1 VINKKKEG
9 SRMWTAAKIRK
20 GRFVN
25 IGDWTSTKIGR
36 FVSLLPEG
44 KIFTT
49 RDCVQY
55 GKRATVDQTLCRFVR
70 RGRIRRLARGVFV
83 KDRDCRFHY
92 SNYEIAKAKAE
103 SFGRRI
109 FEDASNIARE
119 RGFKGGKKDKT
130 VFAIDGRSS
139 SFKIGDTVIHL
150 KEVQP
155 RKRALHGSNSG
166 EAALTLWEFGKDSM
180 SDYAH
185 IYATLGFSRPE
196 MLDFRTKTI
205 QWMPAW
211 ISDYISIRPWL
222 PPDPVKWAIA

>member
-1 VINKKKEG
+1 MPAEVGK
-9 SRMWTAAKIRK
+9 
-20 GRFVN
+20 
-25 IGDWTSTKIGR
+25 WTSTKIGR
-36 FVSLLPEG
+36 FISLLPEG

-55 GKRATVDQTLCRFVR
+55 GTRDTVDQTLCRFVR

-83 KDRDCRFHY
+83 KDRYCKYRY
-92 SNYEIAKAKAE
+92 SNYDIAKAKAE

-119 RGFKGGKKDKT
+119 RGFKGGKNDQT

-139 SFKIGDTVIHL
+139 SFKIGGTVIHL
-150 KEVQP
+150 KEVPP
-155 RKRALHGSNSG
+155 RKRMLHGSHSG
-166 EAALTLWEFGKDSM
+166 EAALTLWEFGRDSI
-180 SDYAH
+180 SNLAFK
-185 IYATLGFSRPE
+185 YATFDFSRIDLLE
-196 MLDFRTKTI
+196 FRTKNI

-211 ISDYISIRPWL
+211 ISDYIADRPWL